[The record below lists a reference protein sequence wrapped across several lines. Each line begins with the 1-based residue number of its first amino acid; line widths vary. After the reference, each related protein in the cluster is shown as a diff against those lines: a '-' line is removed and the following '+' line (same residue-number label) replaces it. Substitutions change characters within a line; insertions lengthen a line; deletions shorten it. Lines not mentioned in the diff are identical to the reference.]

1 MTGITEIKINGT
13 IKSLKFG
20 NYALYEYTKLT
31 GADIG
36 NIKEIGENY
45 TQLDLATDVIFC
57 GLIGACRVNKEVV
70 DFTREDVSVWIDD
83 VSQLDQLNAIKEF
96 YASVVSHTHDML
108 EALKAMAS
116 DGEKKSRL

>member
-1 MTGITEIKINGT
+1 MTGIIEIKINNS
-13 IKSLKFG
+13 IKPLKFG

-36 NIKEIGENY
+36 NIKEIGDDY

-57 GLIGACRVNKEVV
+57 GLVGACRVNKEVV
-70 DFTREDVSVWIDD
+70 YFNREDVSIWIDD

-116 DGEKKSRL
+116 ESSNEKKK